1 MPNRCAD
8 ENRAYCPAA
17 MPKAPTLS
25 LKVGDPAPDFTA
37 PASGG
42 QTISLKELKGKNV
55 VLYFYPKDD
64 TPGCT
69 KEACGFRDAHAGF
82 GKKGAVVLGVSPDP
96 VKAHDKFTAKFELP
110 FPLLADTD
118 HRIAEAYGVWGEKQF
133 MGRKYQG
140 VHRVTFLIGTEGRIQ
155 AIWTEVK
162 PEAHAREVLA
172 ELG

>member
-1 MPNRCAD
+1 MRRLFATALLALLVLSPLAH
-8 ENRAYCPAA
+8 AA
-17 MPKAPTLS
+17 GKW
-25 LKVGDPAPDFTA
+25 VGTPAPALRLSDQDGKLRSLAEFR
-37 PASGG
+37 G
-42 QTISLKELKGKNV
+42 QWV
-55 VLYFYPKDD
+55 ALYFYPKDD